1 MVLLG
6 AGALAAAAEAP
17 TLEPIAEPG
26 PAAIANTDEAP
37 EITIRKRGRDRVE
50 EYRMRGQL
58 YMVKVTPRIG
68 KPTNL
73 VHTRGAVASCVA
85 TALTRADRADL
96 GTQDLVRRARAGRAR
111 SLTSRRTRRVADL
124 CGGTTGP
131 PGFQTRPALPP
142 IRHPHCRRPDRRRAG

>member
-1 MVLLG
+1 MNTRIIRASLAMVLLG
-6 AGALAAAAEAP
+6 AGAQAAAAESP

-68 KPTNL
+68 KPYYL
-73 VHTRGAVASCVA
+73 VDPRGDG
-85 TALTRADRADL
+85 RF
-96 GTQDLVRRARAGRAR
+96 VRRD
-111 SLTSRRTRRVADL
+111 SFD
-124 CGGTTGP
+124 TGLIVP
-131 PGFQTRPALPP
+131 TWVLKTW
-142 IRHPHCRRPDRRRAG
+142 

>member
-1 MVLLG
+1 MLEPQRRRFMLEARWQNRGCSMNTRIIRASLAMVLLG
-6 AGALAAAAEAP
+6 AGAQAAAAESP

-68 KPTNL
+68 KPYYL
-73 VHTRGAVASCVA
+73 VDPRGDG
-85 TALTRADRADL
+85 RF
-96 GTQDLVRRARAGRAR
+96 VRRD
-111 SLTSRRTRRVADL
+111 SFD
-124 CGGTTGP
+124 TGLIVP
-131 PGFQTRPALPP
+131 TWVLKTW
-142 IRHPHCRRPDRRRAG
+142 